1 MADQPLPP
9 LFPLCVCGS
18 CSPFLCFSFFKW
30 WLPLH
35 ILWVLL
41 HSQIAPEETLSSYC
55 MYIFWGGLYF
65 FLLFPNFV
73 SFHGHDLPSLRVHS
87 QEVSR
92 LHMLL
97 WRATVGTREILPK
110 AMGNL
115 PLLAHN
121 IPKGPGTILQGH
133 WTVLKMTLLIIS
145 KLSFYQCSHC
155 NKDWDNK
162 VVPEAMWPFRWF
174 TN

>member
-1 MADQPLPP
+1 MVASSHPLSA
-9 LFPLCVCGS
+9 L
-18 CSPFLCFSFFKW
+18 
-30 WLPLH
+30 
-35 ILWVLL
+35 
-41 HSQIAPEETLSSYC
+41 TLSNC
-55 MYIFWGGLYF
+55 PGGNT
-65 FLLFPNFV
+65 FLILHVHLLGRPVLFS
-73 SFHGHDLPSLRVHS
+73 SFSKFCIIPWSWPAISSLRVHS